1 MAQLRALDLFCG
13 AGGATRGLQR
23 AGFHVTGVDIKKQ
36 PRYPFPGCFVLADAL
51 DCGLDLADFD
61 FVWASPPCQR
71 FSALTKKEHRDRHPD
86 LIEATR
92 QLLTVARGGTCI
104 ENVVGAPI
112 RRDLVLDGDMF
123 GLGTYRR
130 RAFEL
135 NFFAL
140 QPPQN
145 PPFGPETRPG
155 SVTVTDGGSCART
168 RVVVDNGR
176 IRYRRKGTTPEYL
189 AAMGIDWMTRAEVAE
204 AVPPAYSEFIARAW
218 LAQRRGEKAP

>member
-1 MAQLRALDLFCG
+1 MMQLRALDLFCS
-13 AGGATRGLQR
+13 AGGSTRGLQR
-23 AGFHVTGVDIKKQ
+23 AGFHVTGVDIKAQ
-36 PRYPFPGCFVLADAL
+36 PRYVGDVFIQADAL
-51 DCGLDLADFD
+51 NCALDFRAFD
-61 FVWASPPCQR
+61 FIWASPPCQR
-71 FSALTKKEHRDRHPD
+71 FSALTKIIHRGRHPD
-86 LIEATR
+86 LIDKTR
-92 QLLTVARGGTCI
+92 DLLVKSGTPFVI

-135 NFFAL
+135 SFFVL
-140 QPPQN
+140 QPPPN

-155 SVTVTDGGSCART
+155 SVTVTDGGSSTRT

-176 IRYRRKGTTPEYL
+176 TRYRRKGTTPEYL

-204 AVPPAYSEFIARAW
+204 AVPPSYAEFIARAW
-218 LAQRRGEKAP
+218 LAQRQEGNAA